1 MQRAEIWPA
10 RGSVGDVDMA
20 FRTIASCISRRAVVG
35 GLLAAPLVLRR
46 SRALGAEPVSAGIV
60 NTLSDVGF
68 FVADAKGYFAAEGL
82 DVKLTTFRSSGNMIS
97 PLGSGELDVGAGTVT
112 AGIFNANERDIP
124 IRIVAD
130 KGRNTS
136 DQSYQSILLRRELVD
151 SGKVKS
157 YADFKGLRV
166 AIPTIGSVGEQSVI
180 NEAMKLGGLN
190 YGDCEKVYI
199 GIADQIVAFKN
210 GAIDV
215 SVISEPLASISIR
228 EGTTVRFAPVGKVYP
243 DQQAAVVYYGAP
255 FATKRPDVA
264 RRFMKAYI
272 KGVRTYNDAVAE
284 GQLKGALG
292 DEIIGYITRYSLTK
306 SADLVRN
313 SVPAAVH
320 PDGEVNVAGLEKDLA
335 FVKGLGLVPA
345 QAAVER
351 ILNLSFAKGAAGEL
365 GPYIKAKT

>member
-1 MQRAEIWPA
+1 
-10 RGSVGDVDMA
+10 MA
-20 FRTIASCISRRAVVG
+20 SRSSALSRRTAIG
-35 GLLAAPLVLRR
+35 TLLAAPGVLRFT
-46 SRALGAEPVSAGIV
+46 RAIAAEPVAAGIV

-82 DVKLTTFRSSGNMIS
+82 EVKLTTFRSSGNMIS

-130 KGRNTS
+130 KGRNTAG
-136 DQSYQSILLRRELVD
+136 QSYQSILLRRELVD

-157 YADFKGLRV
+157 YADFRGLRA

-180 NEAMKLGGLN
+180 NEAMKLGGLT
-190 YGDCEKVYI
+190 YADCEKVYI

-228 EGTTVRFAPVGKVYP
+228 EGTTTRFAPVGQVYP

-255 FATKRPDVA
+255 FATKRPEVA

-272 KGVRTYNDAVAE
+272 KGVRYYNDAIVDA
-284 GQLKGALG
+284 QLKGTLG
-292 DEIIGYITRYSLTK
+292 EEIIGYMTRYSLTK

-313 SVPAAVH
+313 TVPAAVH

-335 FVKGLGLVPA
+335 FIKSLGLVPA
-345 QAAVER
+345 QAAVSR
-351 ILNLSFAKGAAGEL
+351 ILNLSFAQAAAAEL
-365 GPYIKAKT
+365 GPYAKARM

>member
-1 MQRAEIWPA
+1 M
-10 RGSVGDVDMA
+10 
-20 FRTIASCISRRAVVG
+20 TIRRFAPLTRRA
-35 GLLAAPLVLRR
+35 AAGMILVAPAVMRV
-46 SRALGAEPVSAGIV
+46 SRACAAEPVAAGIV

-68 FVADAKGYFAAEGL
+68 FLADAKGYFTAEGL

-97 PLGSGELDVGAGTVT
+97 PLGSGDLDVGAGTVT

-130 KGRNTS
+130 KGRNTAG
-136 DQSYQSILLRRELVD
+136 QSYQSILLRRELVD

-157 YADFKGLRV
+157 YADFKGLRA

-180 NEAMKLGGLN
+180 NEAMKLGGLT
-190 YGDCEKVYI
+190 YADCEKVYI

-215 SVISEPLASISIR
+215 SVISEPLASISIK
-228 EGTTVRFAPVGKVYP
+228 EGTTTRFAPVGKVYP

-255 FATKRPDVA
+255 FITKRPEVA

-272 KGVRTYNDAVAE
+272 KGVRYYNDAVVDAE
-284 GQLKGALG
+284 LKGALG

-306 SADLVRN
+306 NADLVRTL
-313 SVPAAVH
+313 VPAAVH
-320 PDGEVNVAGLEKDLA
+320 PDGDVNVAGLEKDLA
-335 FVKGLGLVPA
+335 FIKTLGLVPP

-351 ILNLSFAKGAAGEL
+351 ILNLSFAKVAAAEL
-365 GPYIKAKT
+365 GPYVKART